1 MKLHIKKG
9 DKVIVIAG
17 NHKGES
23 GEIQEVNIQKLRA
36 IVTGV
41 NLTARHNK
49 PTSENPQ
56 GGIVKKEGSIH
67 ISNLMVID
75 PSTGKP
81 ARTGRKTDET
91 GKTVRFFKTKKTE
104 ASK

>member
-9 DKVIVIAG
+9 DKVLVIAG

-23 GEIQEVNIQKLRA
+23 GEVQEVNVQKQRA

-41 NLTARHNK
+41 NLTSRHNK

-56 GGIVKKEGSIH
+56 GGIIKKEGSIH

-75 PSTGKP
+75 PSTGKA
-81 ARTGRKTDET
+81 ARTGRKANGS
-91 GKTVRFFKTKKTE
+91 GKMVRFFKTKKAE